1 MGVDFINLSFFTW
14 IVEALIIVREILDED
29 KDWVYLL
36 FILVLFLKCLVL

>member
-29 KDWVYLL
+29 KD
-36 FILVLFLKCLVL
+36 

>member
-36 FILVLFLKCLVL
+36 FILVLFLKCLDL